1 MATEWW
7 WLAPVWSEAD
17 SHRYRLS
24 EDQARRRQAEPG
36 ACDFSVTGH

>member
-24 EDQARRRQAEPG
+24 EEQARRRQAEPG
-36 ACDFSVTGH
+36 AFDFPVTGH